1 MDWGDGSYE
10 RTAATL
16 APATQVAVDALG
28 PIAGLR
34 VLDVGCGTG
43 NAALEAARRGAV
55 VTAVDPA
62 ARLVDVARGRAAAE
76 SLSVT
81 AVVAE
86 ASSLPFADA
95 AFDALL
101 SVFAVI
107 FAPDASAAAREM
119 VRVLRPGGR
128 LVLTAWAA
136 HGAIFEFG
144 KALWRAL
151 TPPGEAP
158 SGVRASWGEEPF
170 VRGLFGP
177 FGASVEVS
185 EHALAFGAESAQA
198 WFEDQ
203 EANNPIG
210 RDAKRTLDARPGA
223 WDALRAESIGILE
236 RGNELSAGFRV
247 TSRYKVYVITRG
259 A

>member
-28 PIAGLR
+28 PLAGLR

-62 ARLVDVARGRAAAE
+62 ARLVDVTRGRAAAE
-76 SLSVT
+76 SLPVT

-86 ASSLPFADA
+86 AAALPFAEA
-95 AFDALL
+95 TFDALL

-128 LVLTAWAA
+128 LVLTAWTA
-136 HGAIFEFG
+136 HGAIFEAG
-144 KALWRAL
+144 GALWRA
-151 TPPGEAP
+151 TAPPGEAP
-158 SGVRASWGEEPF
+158 SGVRASWGDESF

-177 FGASVEVS
+177 LGASVELS
-185 EHALAFGAESAQA
+185 EHPLAFEAESAQA

-203 EANNPIG
+203 EANHPMWRG
-210 RDAKRTLDARPGA
+210 VRRTLDARPGA

-236 RGNELSAGFRV
+236 RGNELPAGFRV
-247 TSRYKVYVITRG
+247 TSRYKLYVITRG